1 MADASSTADG
11 QVLSTLKLSLV
22 RELGPRTFHAL
33 LERFGSAERV
43 LAASVEELAQVPR
56 VTKER
61 ARQIRAAQQST
72 AAEEELAL
80 CKQHGVQL
88 IQTADGAYPRL
99 LREIHDPPPLLYVR
113 GALKASDGLAIAMV
127 GARRASVYGRQ
138 QAERLAAAL
147 AGMGFTIVSGLARGI
162 DAAAHRGAL
171 SAGGRTIAV
180 LAGGLAQVYPP
191 EHKELAEQVA
201 ACGAVMSEVPMRQ
214 EPLPTLFP
222 RRNRIISG
230 ISLGVVVVE
239 AGLRSGALITA
250 RHAGEQGREVF
261 ALPGRID
268 SLVSQGTHKLIRDGA
283 HLVSCVQDIVE
294 ELGPLVEATPR
305 PDAAV
310 SGSPSRAKAGATAV
324 PPGTPSTPPV
334 RHPAELMLN
343 DIQRRVL
350 DQIPAD
356 AVSTEAVIASSGLPA
371 AQVIAVLSH
380 LELRHLVHRLPGN
393 QYCRA

>member
-1 MADASSTADG
+1 MTEPAS
-11 QVLSTLKLSLV
+11 LSKSERERLSALKLSLV
-22 RELGPRTFHAL
+22 PELGPRTFHAL
-33 LERFGSAERV
+33 LERFGCAANV
-43 LAASVEELAQVPR
+43 LAASTADLAQVPR

-61 ARQIRAAQQST
+61 ARLIQAARDS
-72 AAEEELAL
+72 ALADEELAL
-80 CKQHGVQL
+80 CNTHRVRL
-88 IQTADGAYPRL
+88 IVTADASYPRL
-99 LREIHDPPPLLYVR
+99 LREIHDPPPVLYVR
-113 GALKASDGLAIAMV
+113 GELKASDGLAIAMV

-171 SAGGRTIAV
+171 AAGGRTIAV
-180 LAGGLAQVYPP
+180 LAGGLANIYPP
-191 EHKELAEQVA
+191 EHQELAEQVA
-201 ACGAVMSEVPMRQ
+201 ACGAVISEVSMRQ

-230 ISLGVVVVE
+230 LSLGVLVVE

-261 ALPGRID
+261 AVPGRID
-268 SLVSQGTHKLIRDGA
+268 SLGSQGAHKLIQDGA
-283 HLVSCVQDIVE
+283 HLVGCVQDIVE
-294 ELGPLVEATPR
+294 QLGPLVEAAPR
-305 PDAAV
+305 PEGPAKNRTATEAPDGGAAL
-310 SGSPSRAKAGATAV
+310 
-324 PPGTPSTPPV
+324 V

-356 AVSTEAVIASSGLPA
+356 PTSTETVIAASGLPA

-380 LELRHLVHRLPGN
+380 LELRHLIHRLPGN